1 MAKFIVYMFYTIII
15 IILLL
20 FPFVYPLE
28 RDNKNA
34 LVNCV
39 IYEGNDIKK
48 LLDSL
53 ITIAVDSVLGLGIV
67 IIEQ

>member
-1 MAKFIVYMFYTIII
+1 MFYTIII
-15 IILLL
+15 ILLLL
-20 FPFVYPLE
+20 FPFVYLLE
-28 RDNKNA
+28 CDNKNA

-39 IYEGNDIKK
+39 IYEENDIKK

-53 ITIAVDSVLGLGIV
+53 ITTTVDSVLGLGIV

>member
-1 MAKFIVYMFYTIII
+1 MFYTIII

-20 FPFVYPLE
+20 LLFPFVYPLE
-28 RDNKNA
+28 CDNKNA

>member
-1 MAKFIVYMFYTIII
+1 MFYTIII

>member
-1 MAKFIVYMFYTIII
+1 MFYTIII

-20 FPFVYPLE
+20 LFPFVYPLE
-28 RDNKNA
+28 CDNKNA

-53 ITIAVDSVLGLGIV
+53 ITTTVNSVLALGIV

>member
-1 MAKFIVYMFYTIII
+1 MFYTIII
-15 IILLL
+15 ILLLL

>member
-1 MAKFIVYMFYTIII
+1 MVKFIANTFYII
-15 IILLL
+15 IILLVS
-20 FPFVYPLE
+20 FVYPLE
-28 RDNKNA
+28 YDNKNA

-48 LLDSL
+48 FLDSL
-53 ITIAVDSVLGLGIV
+53 IIITVDSVLGLGIV

>member
-1 MAKFIVYMFYTIII
+1 VAKFIVYMFYTIII

-28 RDNKNA
+28 CDNKNA

>member
-1 MAKFIVYMFYTIII
+1 MFYTIII
-15 IILLL
+15 ILLLL

-28 RDNKNA
+28 CDNKNV
-34 LVNCV
+34 LVNCI

-53 ITIAVDSVLGLGIV
+53 ITITVDSVLGLGIV

>member
-1 MAKFIVYMFYTIII
+1 MFYTIII
-15 IILLL
+15 IIILL

>member
-1 MAKFIVYMFYTIII
+1 MFYTII